1 MAETKYIVFLINE
14 QKYCIDLSKI
24 KGIESDY
31 QVVRIPSS
39 ADFIR
44 GIIHLRNEIV
54 PIYDLKERFEQE
66 NDYSGKTVQLL
77 VTETHNLKLG
87 IEVDDVVG
95 IVGVEE
101 DDIKSVPGVVTTDD
115 TNYLESVIRI
125 ESERKGHKDIILC
138 ISVDRLITDEEAE
151 VLEELIEEE
160 NSQEG

>member
-160 NSQEG
+160 NSQE

>member
-1 MAETKYIVFLINE
+1 MAETKYIVFLIND
-14 QKYCIDLSKI
+14 QKYCMNLSKI

-77 VTETHNLKLG
+77 VTETHNIKLG

-101 DDIKSVPGVVTTDD
+101 DDIKGVPGVVTTDNTD
-115 TNYLESVIRI
+115 YLENIIRI
-125 ESERKGHKDIILC
+125 DSDIKGHKEIILC
-138 ISVDRLITDEEAE
+138 ISVDKLITDEEAE
-151 VLEELIEEE
+151 ALEELIEEE
-160 NSQEG
+160 ISEE